1 MSGIRKVTV
10 FLSVYNRLRIVLFY
24 LEYGQ
29 KIQSRHLNT
38 PIILRSIA
46 FSSYFFM
53 KFLLEIFDIRCKTL
67 KNSLSWIV
75 KYTWPNSHF
84 DSYFPP
90 IVTAECPLFSDRI
103 FLSLSMFVCADRRDR
118 SPDQLMSIV
127 PMRDR
132 EKLCAEY
139 YWWEKNSH
147 KLKTKT
153 IVRRKNI
160 QLHLSQNYLEMTKY
174 SRRITFAD
182 VIKNV
187 NSLII
192 TPDRCED

>member
-67 KNSLSWIV
+67 KNSLS
-75 KYTWPNSHF
+75 
-84 DSYFPP
+84 
-90 IVTAECPLFSDRI
+90 
-103 FLSLSMFVCADRRDR
+103 
-118 SPDQLMSIV
+118 
-127 PMRDR
+127 
-132 EKLCAEY
+132 
-139 YWWEKNSH
+139 
-147 KLKTKT
+147 
-153 IVRRKNI
+153 
-160 QLHLSQNYLEMTKY
+160 
-174 SRRITFAD
+174 
-182 VIKNV
+182 
-187 NSLII
+187 
-192 TPDRCED
+192 